1 MSQAPAIPHGPGA
14 EAAPPRATPVT
25 GTRSPLIAA
34 AIAVIAGLLMVT
46 VFSRNPIAA
55 ATPEADVALAPVV
68 AAPSP
73 WTGVPEASTVFDG
86 KTVAVE
92 EPAPTF

>member
-46 VFSRNPIAA
+46 VISRNPIAA
-55 ATPEADVALAPVV
+55 AT
-68 AAPSP
+68 
-73 WTGVPEASTVFDG
+73 
-86 KTVAVE
+86 
-92 EPAPTF
+92 